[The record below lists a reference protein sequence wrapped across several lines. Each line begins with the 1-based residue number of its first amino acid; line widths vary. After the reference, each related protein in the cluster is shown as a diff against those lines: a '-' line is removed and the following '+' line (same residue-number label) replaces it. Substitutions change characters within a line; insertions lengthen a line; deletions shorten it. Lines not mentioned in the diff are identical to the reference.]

1 MVTVDFARAFR
12 RHVDCPR
19 ADVSATSVREALH
32 TYFGDQPRVRS
43 YVLDDQGAIRK
54 HVVVFVNDT
63 QLRDRTDLSDPVKP
77 GDTIHVF
84 QALSGG

>member
-19 ADVSATSVREALH
+19 AEVTAASVGEALH
-32 TYFGDQPRVRS
+32 TYFGDQPHVRS

-54 HVVVFVNDT
+54 HVVVFVNDA
-63 QLRDRTDLSDPVKP
+63 QLRDRTDLSDPVQP
-77 GDTIHVF
+77 GDTIQVF

>member
-1 MVTVDFARAFR
+1 MVTIDFARAFR

-19 ADVSATSVREALH
+19 AQVTASSVRDALVA
-32 TYFGDQPRVRS
+32 YFGEQPRVRS

-63 QLRDRTDLSDPVKP
+63 QLRDRTDLSDPVQP
-77 GDTIHVF
+77 GDTIHIF